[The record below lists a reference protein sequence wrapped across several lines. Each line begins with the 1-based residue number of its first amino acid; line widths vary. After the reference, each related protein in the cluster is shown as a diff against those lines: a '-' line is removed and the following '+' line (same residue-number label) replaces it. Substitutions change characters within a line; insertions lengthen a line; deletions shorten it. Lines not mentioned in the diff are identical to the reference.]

1 LRKKLT
7 IGGVV
12 AIAALG
18 AATLAYAVVGVALSA
33 SVTGK
38 AGKPAGIKVHI
49 ASSDPA
55 APQPPIMDRI
65 TLKLQSG
72 GKFNGKKFPKCN
84 ANTLLSKGPSGCPKG
99 SKIGTGKGVGYAKPV
114 VTDPV
119 NAKLTLFNGGS
130 VINVFV
136 LPDLGPTFITPCKV
150 SSSYT
155 TIDCTVPPIKTL
167 PSAPDAAVGTVD
179 TTTPVL
185 KLKKLALIVAPKK
198 CKGTWKMSGTFH
210 FTTGQSVTTPFS
222 QKCKK

>member
-18 AATLAYAVVGVALSA
+18 AATLAYAVVGVAFSA

-150 SSSYT
+150 SSPVKVRPRAESVNPMGSEST
-155 TIDCTVPPIKTL
+155 ATCVG
-167 PSAPDAAVGTVD
+167 AARLTQVEER
-179 TTTPVL
+179 PF
-185 KLKKLALIVAPKK
+185 A
-198 CKGTWKMSGTFH
+198 
-210 FTTGQSVTTPFS
+210 GQLSLNVTNNVSRPE
-222 QKCKK
+222 K